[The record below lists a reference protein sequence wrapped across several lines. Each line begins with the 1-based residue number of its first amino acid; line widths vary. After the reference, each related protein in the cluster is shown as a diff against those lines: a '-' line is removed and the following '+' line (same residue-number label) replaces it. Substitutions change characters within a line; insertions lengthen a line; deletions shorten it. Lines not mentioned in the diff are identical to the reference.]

1 MRYYFAYGSN
11 MFIGQMLRRCPKAQ
25 YVKREVL
32 NGFQFFINKRGVAS
46 IRKKK
51 GSKVIGVIWKIN
63 SYEEIILDMY
73 EGVNSGFYKKFYK
86 EFLIG
91 GENRKVL
98 IYVDLSK
105 GEGIPREG
113 YMEKILKG
121 ANDFIFPEK
130 YVKELETWSKYER
143 EINSNINNN
152 PRITVNKV

>member
-11 MFIGQMLRRCPKAQ
+11 MFMGQMLRRCPKAQ

-51 GSKVIGVIWKIN
+51 GSKVIGDYMEDKLLLR
-63 SYEEIILDMY
+63 SLSLDMY
-73 EGVNSGFYKKFYK
+73 EGVNSGFYKKFYI
-86 EFLIG
+86 EISIG

-105 GEGIPREG
+105 GEGSSKRRIHGE
-113 YMEKILKG
+113 
-121 ANDFIFPEK
+121 N
-130 YVKELETWSKYER
+130 LERSK
-143 EINSNINNN
+143 
-152 PRITVNKV
+152 